1 MDHSSEYPT
10 LFAACKTMAP
20 ELDVGVETLL
30 IGVVE
35 AQIDAGV
42 QVGPSND
49 ELEEIRLL
57 RAENHDLRHAN
68 EIVNAAYIFSTGELD
83 PRRR

>member
-1 MDHSSEYPT
+1 MPKKFPATVCDRAVRMSMDHSSEYPT
-10 LFAACKTMAP
+10 LFAAYKTMAP

-42 QVGPSND
+42 QVGPSSD
-49 ELEEIRLL
+49 ELEEIR
-57 RAENHDLRHAN
+57 
-68 EIVNAAYIFSTGELD
+68 
-83 PRRR
+83 